1 MTNYDFRA
9 LNNEEFERLATD
21 LLSKRENMLIERFK
35 SGKDGG
41 IDGRFYHSGEVII
54 QVKHY
59 VKTGYSG
66 LLSKLKSEE
75 VAKVE
80 NLKPNR
86 YIFIT
91 SVGLSP
97 ANKKEIYDLFNP
109 YIRKNNDIIGP
120 EYLNDLLT
128 LYPEIERNHY
138 KLWLSST
145 NFLISLLNNA
155 TIQNSNFLIEDAR
168 KESYKFIKTK
178 QLKKALEILDENK
191 VVIITGL
198 PGVGKTTLAKQVM
211 LMHCNSDYEV
221 YYIEGSISE
230 VDSLYFKEKKQFFY
244 FDDFLGA
251 TLLEI
256 FTKNSDSKIVQFI
269 KKIITDKNKKMILTS
284 RTNILNRAKNLSEI
298 FNIEKIEKKEFEI
311 NVSDLTDIEKAEI
324 LYNHVWHSSLPQEYI
339 DTFYDNRNY
348 WKIIHHSN
356 FNPRLIS
363 FITDSDRISGIDS
376 SNFWSYIENSLDNPE
391 MIWSHCFNNQTRE
404 EVLDLVCLVVFNANN
419 IEERDC
425 KKALKCVF
433 NIKYKNNFHSKVNK
447 MDEYIKESIKSTLNR
462 ILIPLN
468 EENIMIRLTPFNP
481 SVSDYIINRYASDE
495 TSLSLYFSA
504 LKTNQSIN
512 TLFSLHSN
520 RKINSDV
527 FVSVLES
534 VLNAVDLEY
543 LNNYSTH
550 LLHSIIHSNL
560 ISTNKNRMV
569 YPSLFLNIKEEYLT
583 YDYKVG
589 ECVLWAVKN
598 APSLFSDQFISDFIN
613 YAMRSNWRYTL
624 NHNDYLPL
632 AHLINLRPAIK
643 GEEVTHQLMEHIK
656 EYWYENYDEYLS
668 GTGKIQSLDYDERSK
683 ADDIAYD
690 MLHDLI
696 NEYDFPFEDNE
707 IEYMYS
713 KVDASTHL
721 DDSYVYDENV
731 DKRNHFYSHRDEKE
745 HSESYI
751 NDLFQ
756 KH

>member
-1 MTNYDFRA
+1 MNYDFRA
-9 LNNEEFERLATD
+9 LNDQEFERLATD
-21 LLSKRENMLIERFK
+21 LLSKRENLLIERFK

-80 NLKPNR
+80 KLKPHR

-97 ANKKEIYDLFNP
+97 ANKKEIFDLFNP
-109 YIRKNNDIIGP
+109 YILSNNDIIGP
-120 EYLNDLLT
+120 EHINDLLT

-145 NFLISLLNNA
+145 NVLMNLLNNA
-155 TIQNSNFLIEDAR
+155 AIQNSNFLIEDAR
-168 KESYKFIKTK
+168 KDSYKFIETK
-178 QLKKALEILDENK
+178 QLQKTLEILDENK

-211 LMHCNSDYEV
+211 LMHCNRDYEI
-221 YYIEGSISE
+221 YHIEGSISE
-230 VDSLYFKEKKQFFY
+230 IESVYFKEKKQFFY

-256 FTKNSDSKIVQFI
+256 FTRNSDAKIVQFI
-269 KKIITDKNKKMILTS
+269 KKIIADKNKKIILTS
-284 RTNILNRAKNLSEI
+284 RTNILNRAKNLSDI
-298 FNIEKIEKKEFEI
+298 FNIEKVEKKEFEI

-324 LYNHVWHSSLPQEYI
+324 LYNHVWHSTLPQEYI

-356 FNPRLIS
+356 YNPRIIS
-363 FITDSDRISGIDS
+363 LITDVDRVSGIDS
-376 SNFWSYIENSLDNPE
+376 SSFWSYIENSLDNPE

-425 KKALKCVF
+425 KDALKRVF
-433 NIKYKNNFHSKVNK
+433 NIKYKNDFHSKVNK
-447 MDEYIKESIKSTLNR
+447 IDEYIKESLKATLNR
-462 ILIPLN
+462 SLTPLDKN
-468 EENIMIRLTPFNP
+468 VIIRLTPFNP
-481 SVSDYIINRYASDE
+481 SVSDYIINRYATDE
-495 TSLSLYFSA
+495 TSLALYFAA

-520 RKINSDV
+520 RKINADV
-527 FVSVLES
+527 FVSVLTS
-534 VLNAVDLEY
+534 VLNAADLQC
-543 LNNYSTH
+543 LNDYSIH
-550 LLHSIIHSNL
+550 LLYSILHSNL
-560 ISTNKNRMV
+560 LSTHKNKMV

-583 YDYKVG
+583 YDFEVG

-598 APSLFSDQFISDFIN
+598 DPTLFSDQFISDFID
-613 YAMRSNWRYTL
+613 YAIRSSWKYTL
-624 NHNDYLPL
+624 NHDDYLPL
-632 AHLINLRPAIK
+632 AHLVNLRPEIK
-643 GEEVTHQLMEHIK
+643 EEEVTHVLMDNIK
-656 EYWYENYDEYLS
+656 EYWHDNYDEHLS
-668 GTGKIQSLDYDERSK
+668 GTGKIQSLSYDERTK

-690 MLHDLI
+690 MLNDLI
-696 NEYDFPFEDNE
+696 NEYDLPFEDNA

-713 KVDASTHL
+713 KVHASSHL
-721 DDSYVYDENV
+721 WDSYEEDDDER
-731 DKRNHFYSHRDEKE
+731 DHFYSIREEIE

-756 KH
+756 RH